1 MFSSITR
8 ARAINTRIALATTK
22 KGDLS
27 ITEYI
32 SKMRTLGDEM
42 ANTGKPLD
50 DNELVSYILTGI
62 DSDDYNPVITSLIIR
77 VEPVKVGE
85 VFSQLLSFEQRMSFF
100 MAAMIHTTP
109 PTW

>member
-42 ANTGKPLD
+42 ANAGKPLD

-62 DSDDYNPVITSLIIR
+62 DSDDYNPVITSLITSGT
-77 VEPVKVGE
+77 GE
-85 VFSQLLSFEQRMSFF
+85 SRRGVLAAAQLR
-100 MAAMIHTTP
+100 AAHGASS
-109 PTW
+109 WQQ